1 MYIRYCYI
9 IIKFYVNLN
18 TFTNAELVVI
28 ALGYILR
35 RNKQDINKKEILYNP
50 FKKKNQRFNI
60 NC

>member
-1 MYIRYCYI
+1 MYIRYCY
-9 IIKFYVNLN
+9 YVNLN